1 MEIKPTPTVG
11 ALIVNSKGDILL
23 VRSYKWADGKFSV
36 PGGHI
41 EPYERIEEAVKREVK
56 EEVGLD
62 VEVKELLLIQQVI
75 KPEEFYDKERHFIFF
90 DFLCFAKDDNVKID
104 NKEIQEFIWVKPE
117 EALIYNLEKYT
128 RNLINKYL
136 RYLKGDKNVELI

>member
-1 MEIKPTPTVG
+1 MEVKPTPTVG
-11 ALIVNSKGDILL
+11 ALIVNKEGKILL
-23 VRSYKWADGKFSV
+23 IRSYKWLNGKYSV

-41 EPYERIEEAVKREVK
+41 EPYERIEEAIKREVK

-75 KPEEFYDKERHFIFF
+75 NPKEFYDKKRHFIFF
-90 DFLCFAKDDNVKID
+90 DFLCFSKNDEVKID
-104 NKEIQEFIWVKPE
+104 NREIQDFIWVKPE
-117 EALIYNLEKYT
+117 EALNYDLEEYT

-136 RYLKGDKNVELI
+136 RYLKGERNTELV